1 MDAKL
6 NDTTLGQWSWEGR
19 NMLTNAMQVDNNLTI
34 AMIDITENK
43 VDSSLQDPFFTR
55 TMAELMENQ
64 GHLEDALI
72 IYKILVKRFP
82 DNDAVMAGVV
92 RLEERAR
99 ELTSRQRRH
108 SGRRA

>member
-1 MDAKL
+1 
-6 NDTTLGQWSWEGR
+6 
-19 NMLTNAMQVDNNLTI
+19 MLTNAMQVDNNLTI
-34 AMIDITENK
+34 AMMDMTEKK
-43 VDSSLQDPFFTR
+43 VDSRLQDPFFTR

-72 IYKILVKRFP
+72 IYKILAKRSP
-82 DNDAVMAGVV
+82 DNDAVRAGVV

-99 ELTSRQRRH
+99 ELTSRHRRH